1 MPRCA
6 DQTCGR
12 WRPNLTAL
20 RRVTG
25 VSVQQI
31 GAMQFNG
38 RWYCSRGCVEQAVR
52 TGLSEER
59 ALIRSLSG
67 LPPLKLGVLL
77 RHAGVVTQPEIDAAL
92 EATARTGLKIGEQLE
107 RLGFATP
114 DEVLRA
120 LATQAGVKYLATFD
134 PNRVARSP
142 VPLPEATVRALG
154 LVPFEA
160 DEVLKK
166 LSVVCAA
173 PVPKAAMRA
182 LIRLTG
188 WAPEIYLVTDR
199 AFRAAL
205 DAYKPAQ
212 EAERSHEAL
221 SVANLNAAATH
232 VADMVAQAR
241 AVTMQHAECNT
252 YRWVRV
258 NAPQQVSDLLVGVTP
273 EERGCQAELTA
284 H

>member
-6 DQTCGR
+6 DQSCGR
-12 WRPNLTAL
+12 WRPDLTAL
-20 RRVTG
+20 AG
-25 VSVQQI
+25 VA
-31 GAMQFNG
+31 GASLRKMGALQFNG
-38 RWYCSRGCVEQAVR
+38 RWYCSRACVEQAVR
-52 TGLSEER
+52 AGLADER
-59 ALIRSLSG
+59 SQGRSLTG

-77 RHAGVVTQPEIDAAL
+77 RHAGAVTQPQLDAAL
-92 EATARTGLKIGEQLE
+92 EAMAGTGLKIGEQLE
-107 RLGFATP
+107 AMGYATA

-120 LATQAGVKYLATFD
+120 LATQAGVRYLTTFD
-134 PNRVARSP
+134 VSRVERAP
-142 VPLPEATVRALG
+142 VPLPAATVRALG

-166 LSVVCAA
+166 LHVVCAA
-173 PVPKAAMRA
+173 PVPRAAMRA
-182 LIRLTG
+182 LVRLTG

-199 AFRAAL
+199 VCEAAL
-205 DAYKPAQ
+205 DAYQPAREPQ
-212 EAERSHEAL
+212 RSHDAL
-221 SVANLNAAATH
+221 TVADVSAAAAH

-241 AVTMQHAECNT
+241 AVTMQHAQCNT

-258 NAPQQVSDLLVGVTP
+258 NAAQQVSDLLVTGTQ

>member
-12 WRPNLTAL
+12 WRPNLTPL

-25 VSVQQI
+25 AVKQI
-31 GAMQFNG
+31 GALQFNG
-38 RWYCSRGCVEQAVR
+38 LWYCSRGCVEQAVR

-59 ALIRSLSG
+59 AHIRSLSG

-107 RLGFATP
+107 RLGYATP
-114 DEVLRA
+114 EEVLRA
-120 LATQAGVKYLATFD
+120 LATQAGVKYLATFNA
-134 PNRVARSP
+134 NRVARSP
-142 VPLPEATVRALG
+142 VPLPAAIIRALG

-199 AFRAAL
+199 TFQAAL
-205 DAYKPAQ
+205 DAYEPAQ
-212 EAERSHEAL
+212 EAERSHKAL
-221 SVANLNAAATH
+221 AVANLNAAATH
-232 VADMVAQAR
+232 VADMVAQAC
-241 AVTMQHAECNT
+241 AVTMQHAQCNT

-258 NAPQQVSDLLVGVTP
+258 NAPQQVSDLLVGSTQ